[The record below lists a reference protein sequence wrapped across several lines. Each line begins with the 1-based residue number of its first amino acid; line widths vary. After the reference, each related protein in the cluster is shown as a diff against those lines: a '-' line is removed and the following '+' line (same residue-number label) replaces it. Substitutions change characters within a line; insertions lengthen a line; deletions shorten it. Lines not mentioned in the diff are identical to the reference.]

1 MPAVD
6 PKVFLP
12 SAIAPSTAALN
23 AEIVAKLSSLPD
35 LWAIPPAI
43 ARENRRKGLGPFPLP
58 PESPHARVLVV
69 DGPRGEIPLRIIAPP
84 GPSGVYL
91 HLHGGGW
98 MLGEARLNDAVLDR
112 LAEACGL
119 ATVSV
124 DYRLAPEYPYPAGPD
139 DCEAAAL
146 WLVRES
152 ERAFGTARLLIG
164 GESAGANLAV
174 TTLVRLRDRHGLTP
188 FRGANLIAGCFDLGM
203 TPSCRR
209 WGQRRLVL
217 DTRDVRL
224 FVRTYLADSRDPREP
239 DISPLYADLDGLP
252 PAHFSVG
259 TMDPLLDDSLFMAA
273 RWEAAGRVARLSVWP
288 GGVHVFQGFDL
299 PMAHEAFATE
309 AAFLNAL

>member
-12 SAIAPSTAALN
+12 SAIAPSTEALN
-23 AEIVAKLSSLPD
+23 AEIVSKLSSLPD

-58 PESPHARVLVV
+58 PESPRARVLAIE
-69 DGPRGEIPLRIIAPP
+69 GPRGEIPLRIVAPP
-84 GPSGVYL
+84 DPSGVYL

-98 MLGEARLNDAVLDR
+98 MLGEARLNDATFDK

-124 DYRLAPEYPYPAGPD
+124 DYRLAPEDPYPAGPD

-152 ERAFGTARLLIG
+152 KRQFGTARLMIG
-164 GESAGANLAV
+164 GESAGANLSV
-174 TTLVRLRDRHGLTP
+174 STLVRLRDRHGLTP
-188 FRGANLIAGCFDLGM
+188 FRAANLIAGCFDLGM

-217 DTRDVRL
+217 DTRDVSL
-224 FVRTYLADSRDPREP
+224 FVRTYLADGQDERDP
-239 DISPLYADLDGLP
+239 DVSPLCADIAGLP

-259 TMDPLLDDSLFMAA
+259 TLDPLLDDSLFMAA
-273 RWEAAGRVARLSVWP
+273 RWEAAGNAARLSVWP
-288 GGVHVFQGFDL
+288 GGIHVFQGFNF
-299 PMAHEAFATE
+299 PMAHEAFASE